1 MTGSFGTTTEEDER
15 GTRPGLWE
23 ALGVKQRKPG
33 VEFPTHSHS
42 GGCHEGPEWHSLPG
56 LLVVSHIKWKT
67 KKSLKSW
74 ASLLAQTVKN
84 PPAMQEIWVRSLG
97 CKDPLEKGMATHSS
111 ISASRISMD
120 RGAWLTMGS
129 QRVRDNWAT
138 TLSLSLEKRKD
149 FIIYSEMKKASCKT
163 PCVFCLHFVL
173 ENICMHVYIFNT
185 KCLHSQERAWGWWE
199 RRKWHLLLLTWPL
212 SLYFIITYF
221 ILQNH
226 FPPENYNMSHTEVT
240 HVWFQIWN
248 NYMKQKQVKFIL
260 IYII

>member
-15 GTRPGLWE
+15 GTRPGLCE
-23 ALGVKQRKPG
+23 ALGIKQRKPG
-33 VEFPTHSHS
+33 VEFTAHSHS

-56 LLVVSHIKWKT
+56 LLVVSHIKWKK

-97 CKDPLEKGMATHSS
+97 FKDPLEKGTATHSS
-111 ISASRISMD
+111 ISAWRIS
-120 RGAWLTMGS
+120 
-129 QRVRDNWAT
+129 QRSLADYSPWGRKESET
-138 TLSLSLEKRKD
+138 TEQQHFHFLFFIITKD
-149 FIIYSEMKKASCKT
+149 FIIYSEMKKASCKI

-226 FPPENYNMSHTEVT
+226 FPPG
-240 HVWFQIWN
+240 
-248 NYMKQKQVKFIL
+248 KL
-260 IYII
+260 